1 MFDTHLH
8 TTFSCDSSMSSLEAI
23 QTASAQGIGIIITEH
38 LDLDYPE
45 NPEEFIFDIGDYFSS
60 LDSYRSETVL
70 LGVELGLRTDCNEEN
85 KKAVFGK
92 PFDEIIG
99 SIHVVD
105 GMDIYRPSFT
115 KGRTKK
121 EAYTSYFSAMLEC
134 IKTFDDF
141 DTLGHVDYICRYA
154 RYDDTNIYLEEFYD
168 EWTDIC
174 NALLEKEKALELN
187 TRRLGN
193 KNAVKALKGLY
204 QRYKELGG
212 KHITIGSDAHRTS
225 DIGANFALAKDLVQ
239 ELGLQAVY
247 FKERKLYREGF

>member
-23 QTASAQGIGIIITEH
+23 EAAAGSGLGIIITEH

-45 NPEEFIFDIGDYFSS
+45 NPEEFVFDIDEYFSS
-60 LDSYRSETVL
+60 LDRYRSETVL

-85 KKAVFGK
+85 RKAVHGK

-99 SIHVVD
+99 SIHVV
-105 GMDIYRPSFT
+105 GSMDIYRPSFT
-115 KGRTKK
+115 KGRPKQ
-121 EAYTSYFSAMLEC
+121 EAYRSYFSAMLEC

-154 RYDDTNIYLEEFYD
+154 RYDDTNIYVAEFYD
-168 EWTDIC
+168 EWTAVC
-174 NALLEKEKALELN
+174 KALLEKEKALELN
-187 TRRLGN
+187 TRRLGD
-193 KNAVKALKGLY
+193 KNAVSALKGLY
-204 QRYKELGG
+204 KRYKELGG
-212 KHITIGSDAHRTS
+212 KYITIGSDAHRTS
-225 DIGANFALAKDLVQ
+225 DIGAHFSVAKDFSR

-247 FKERKLYREGF
+247 FKKRKMYQEGF